1 MREKV
6 PALLLAILL
15 LIGCGS
21 GERNAEPTPLPLSTP
36 TAEPAPTPM
45 PEPSAEPVLVSAA
58 EAEAALQSAW
68 RSGETDRESFDAR
81 GSGDTMT
88 LHNNTLYVIRK
99 KRVCVYHLEN
109 GGFYSLS
116 PIAIGFDWLESRD
129 ENGWVGCEKTPLELF
144 VSGERLAVLSA
155 WAEYSE
161 TNTETGLSFAD
172 HSRTVLDIFDVSD
185 PADPV
190 LVASYGQ
197 DGGQCAGYADDE
209 GHLWLLS
216 RRSVYEAD
224 HAVPAVHNSEHR
236 IELSAEQTDVQ
247 RHGGRAQTIVLGLYD
262 LTDGLRTDARCL
274 IGGGAVALLGAEG
287 AYILGGGEKTAVI
300 HYPVD
305 SESIAEPVAVLMQGT
320 LLDALLSD
328 TLYLATEGTARVC
341 FSALSPSLEP
351 LWDRELGGSAQ
362 SWSFGKDC
370 FRLMSEESLQLI
382 NLSDRSLREGKLSAR
397 RAERLDEKHWIA
409 LDYQSEGHAIDLV
422 LLRAGAKGALKE
434 AGGLLL
440 SYNYRPA
447 LEEETGV
454 WLHEGLL
461 ALGSEYG
468 CSLYRYSS
476 DGFVHCQDVSTSDN
490 SAHMRFY
497 ILGDYL
503 YIADTREV
511 HALRISD
518 LVFVGEWFL

>member
-6 PALLLAILL
+6 SVLLLAMLL
-15 LIGCGS
+15 FIGCGS
-21 GERNAEPTPLPLSTP
+21 GGGETEATPLPPSTP
-36 TAEPAPTPM
+36 TAVPVPTPV
-45 PEPSAEPVLVSAA
+45 PEPTPGPVLAPA
-58 EAEAALQSAW
+58 TEAEAALQSAW

-81 GSGDTMT
+81 GSGDIMA
-88 LHNNTLYVIRK
+88 LHDNTLYVIRK
-99 KRVCVYHLEN
+99 KRLCVYHLEN

-116 PIAIGFDWLESRD
+116 PIDIGFDWLESRD

-155 WAEYSE
+155 WAEYCE
-161 TNTETGLSFAD
+161 TYVEEERSFAD

-185 PADPV
+185 PANPA

-224 HAVPAVHNSEHR
+224 YAVPAVHNSEQR
-236 IELSAEQTDVQ
+236 IELSTEQTDVQ

-274 IGGGAVALLGAEG
+274 IGGGSLALLGAEG
-287 AYILGGGEKTAVI
+287 AYILGGGEETAVI

-305 SESIAEPVAVLMQGT
+305 SESIAEPVSVTARGT
-320 LLDALLSD
+320 LLDAALSD
-328 TLYLATEGTARVC
+328 SLYFATEDSEGVC
-341 FSALSPSLEP
+341 FAALSPSLEP
-351 LWDRELGGSAQ
+351 LWDRELNGEALDWG
-362 SWSFGKDC
+362 FGEDC
-370 FRLMSEESLQLI
+370 FRLTGDGSLQLM
-382 NLSDRSLREGKLSAR
+382 NFSDRSLREGKLSAR
-397 RAERLDEKHWIA
+397 RAERLDEKHWIT
-409 LDYQSEGHAIDLV
+409 LDYQSEGYAIDLV

-434 AGGLLL
+434 AEGLLL
-440 SYNYRPA
+440 NYNYRPA
-447 LEEETGV
+447 LEEETGL
-454 WLHEGLL
+454 WLCEGLL
-461 ALGSEYG
+461 ALASEYG
-468 CSLYRYSS
+468 CSLYRCSS

-497 ILGDYL
+497 VLGDYL

-511 HALRISD
+511 HALRLSD